1 MLQKFCLRE
10 AVLISVA
17 SLLIFN
23 SFSVTSPWQVEAML
37 ISLEPLPIFNSFSA
51 TSRWRMRGR
60 PHNIL
65 EKVGRN
71 PFAAFEPEGLGPRRC
86 QRSWAWVFY
95 SCRYKWRTVA
105 SQLLHSCLTIVSQL
119 SLICVEHFACKR
131 KDLSLDFLSEKQNFP
146 TRLATTVRQL

>member
-1 MLQKFCLRE
+1 MQDAVAKDEPNKQPAFRPEPKIVARQIRNGISNSCRPRPRANERENGRPCNILQK
-10 AVLISVA
+10 
-17 SLLIFN
+17 
-23 SFSVTSPWQVEAML
+23 T
-37 ISLEPLPIFNSFSA
+37 
-51 TSRWRMRGR
+51 
-60 PHNIL
+60 
-65 EKVGRN
+65 GRN
-71 PFAAFEPEGLGPRRC
+71 PFAAFKPEGLGPRRC